1 MTHDPRPDVAV
12 VDDDVAVLDSFKFML
27 EMAGF
32 VVATY
37 PSAIAYLQHQGM
49 DPRCLILDQHMPEM
63 TGLEL
68 TTRLRADGVTI
79 PVLLVTSA
87 SSPAGWVSYVFWIS
101 RPTRK
106 NSSASS
112 TDASARQ
119 TAPRR
124 RGAATQ
130 APALGV
136 LWHTPALMVTKVRE
150 AVLF

>member
-87 SSPAGWVSYVFWIS
+87 SSPAIV
-101 RPTRK
+101 
-106 NSSASS
+106 
-112 TDASARQ
+112 ASATRMGIIRVLDKPPN
-119 TAPRR
+119 AEELISFVNGCERPADR
-124 RGAATQ
+124 Q

-136 LWHTPALMVTKVRE
+136 LWHTPALRVTKVRE

>member
-87 SSPAGWVSYVFWIS
+87 SSPAIV
-101 RPTRK
+101 
-106 NSSASS
+106 
-112 TDASARQ
+112 ASATRMGIIRVLDKPPN
-119 TAPRR
+119 AEELISFVNGCER
-124 RGAATQ
+124 
-130 APALGV
+130 PADR
-136 LWHTPALMVTKVRE
+136 PPP
-150 AVLF
+150 